1 MKNLLSFEQFN
12 ENYTYFNENYT
23 YYLEDDNKVV
33 QVSKDEFIQ
42 KFGTTYEPRKSAN
55 GKGFALK
62 IENDKVFGTIQ

>member
-1 MKNLLSFEQFN
+1 MIFHKFISKQKNKSLARFCTVGFN
-12 ENYTYFNENYT
+12 NI
-23 YYLEDDNKVV
+23 NKVV